1 MNMTTS
7 VFTYINTEEKMIYD
21 LDFRYNKHADRDL
34 VEDFHE
40 LLKNDILNKVD
51 NKYITLV
58 KPEMIR
64 GLLALINIGIEGE
77 MYENIVHY
85 SSFFEKYCK
94 TNNSYISHI
103 RRTNYRD
110 KINHYESL
118 SEFEKKEMTIE
129 LRERLLTGD
138 LIDIDTNFAMIYFDF
153 YYSKDM
159 DEIYE
164 EYCERNRILLNPI
177 SEEIIIMFAKDEIT
191 IQDIEDDI
199 MNIVLKLEKVERR
212 GNALRQLLAMKRFYC
227 NNSNESEAEYE
238 KYIEMTVHDIDI
250 ILTLFERIR
259 CSIDRVNE
267 ISKSDLTLL
276 KVAVDRE
283 FKGELKLR
291 ILNMIDK
298 MEHDL
303 NIIYNIL
310 HQYDNK
316 IIEDAKTNPGYN
328 LNFMQLQALELNV
341 NDFIGKLEVYYK
353 SKYIYSHLTRYGGAS
368 IDKLTASIMQTLSE
382 NTLET
387 FLIGDVANK
396 EFTLKKEFK
405 PMASRK
411 LKS

>member
-1 MNMTTS
+1 
-7 VFTYINTEEKMIYD
+7 MIYD
-21 LDFRYNKHADRDL
+21 LDFKYRKHADSDL
-34 VEDFHE
+34 MEDFHE
-40 LLKNDILNKVD
+40 LLKSDVLNKVD
-51 NKYITLV
+51 DKYVTLV
-58 KPEMIR
+58 KPEMVR

-77 MYENIVHY
+77 MYENIIHY
-85 SSFFEKYCK
+85 SSFFEAYRN

-103 RRTNYRD
+103 RRTNYKD
-110 KINHYESL
+110 KINHYEGL
-118 SEFEKKEMTIE
+118 SEFEKSEMTIE
-129 LRERLLTGD
+129 LRNRLLAGD
-138 LIDIDTNFAMIYFDF
+138 PIDIDTNFAMIYYDF

-159 DEIYE
+159 DRIYE

-199 MNIVLKLEKVERR
+199 MNIVLRLEKVERR

-227 NNSNESEAEYE
+227 KNSNESEAEYE
-238 KYIEMTVHDIDI
+238 KYVEMTVHDVDI
-250 ILTLFERIR
+250 ILTLFERTR
-259 CSIDRVNE
+259 CSMDRVNE

-283 FKGELKLR
+283 FKGELRLR

-298 MEHDL
+298 MERDL

-310 HQYDNK
+310 HQYSNK
-316 IIEDAKTNPGYN
+316 IIEGTKTDPDCN
-328 LNFMQLQALELNV
+328 LNFVQLQTLELDV

-353 SKYIYSHLTRYGGAS
+353 SKYIYSHLTRYGGAN
-368 IDKLTASIMQTLSE
+368 INKLTASIMQTLSE

-387 FLIGDVANK
+387 FLIGDIANK
-396 EFTLKKEFK
+396 EFSLEKEFK
-405 PMASRK
+405 PMTSRK